1 MAIDFSDFKMKLG
14 IDWYNKENSYRCV
27 QVDTRELAE
36 RAQRAQAAW
45 EFLNNYFHNMAMKYF
60 PTEYYE
66 CMDEFDMKWN
76 DIDDFRYYIEHD
88 VMEAESC

>member
-1 MAIDFSDFKMKLG
+1 MVINFSDLKTELSV
-14 IDWYNKENSYRCV
+14 DSYSKENPYRCV
-27 QVDTRELAE
+27 RIDTRELAE

-45 EFLNNYFHNMAMKYF
+45 EFLNDYFHDMAMKYF
-60 PTEYYE
+60 PTEYYKR
-66 CMDEFDMKWN
+66 MDEFDMKWN